1 MDITV
6 FARAATPLAILLI
19 CAHTAHG
26 QDVDPG
32 DILFTSFDIEEEPS
46 DRGAGNQP
54 RTGRSHNQDD
64 ADLEGDPAKAMGSPL
79 GITLGVNYSSAF
91 FPRGFRAED
100 DGLIV
105 QPYASLMYDLYNKD
119 ETMVT
124 AMIGV
129 WNSFH
134 DRATGSPTN
143 ESLDDKWF
151 ESDIFVGIGVES
163 GDWAFETRYIWM
175 TSPSD
180 AFSTMQ
186 ELYFSAAYDDE
197 SILGEFSLQPT
208 AVLAFDTGNS
218 QMDGRE
224 NGTYLQLGISP
235 GFGLDSGAIQGL
247 EVNFPVTVGLSLS
260 DYFQDAGGQDDFFGF
275 AAVGAMASLPIGPP
289 GGWGDW
295 KLNAGVQAVF
305 LGDTTGDANAG
316 DDSEIIA
323 TAGISVEF

>member
-1 MDITV
+1 MVLTV
-6 FARAATPLAILLI
+6 AVRAATPLAILLV
-19 CAHTAHG
+19 CAHAAQG

-32 DILFTSFDIEEEPS
+32 DILFTSFDIEDEPS

-54 RTGRSHNQDD
+54 RTGKSHKQDEAAVGD
-64 ADLEGDPAKAMGSPL
+64 DPALAMGSPL
-79 GITLGVNYSSAF
+79 GFMLGVNYSSAF

-100 DGLIV
+100 DGLII

-119 ETMVT
+119 DVMVT
-124 AMIGV
+124 AMVGV

-143 ESLDDKWF
+143 DSLEDKWF
-151 ESDIFVGIGVES
+151 ESDIFAGIGVET

-197 SILGEFSLQPT
+197 SILGDFSLQPT
-208 AVLAFDTGNS
+208 AVLAFDTGNN
-218 QMDGRE
+218 QMDGRQ

-235 GFGLDSGAIQGL
+235 GFEQDSGALQGL
-247 EVNFPVTVGLSLS
+247 EVNFPVTLGLSLS
-260 DYFQDAGGQDDFFGF
+260 DYFQDASGQDDFFGF
-275 AAVGAMASLPIGPP
+275 AAVGATASLPIGPSM
-289 GGWGDW
+289 GWGDW

-305 LGDTTGDANAG
+305 LGDTTSDANAG
-316 DDSEIIA
+316 DDFETIA